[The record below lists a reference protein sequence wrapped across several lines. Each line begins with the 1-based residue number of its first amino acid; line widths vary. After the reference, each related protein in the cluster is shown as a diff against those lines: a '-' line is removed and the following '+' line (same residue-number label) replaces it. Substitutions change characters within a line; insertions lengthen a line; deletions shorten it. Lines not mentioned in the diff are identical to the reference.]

1 MPDFI
6 QEEIG
11 LVIIVGAVLIFA
23 VGWYVL
29 LRISRR

>member
-11 LVIIVGAVLIFA
+11 LVIIVGAILIFA
-23 VGWYVL
+23 IGGYVL
-29 LRISRR
+29 LRIGRR